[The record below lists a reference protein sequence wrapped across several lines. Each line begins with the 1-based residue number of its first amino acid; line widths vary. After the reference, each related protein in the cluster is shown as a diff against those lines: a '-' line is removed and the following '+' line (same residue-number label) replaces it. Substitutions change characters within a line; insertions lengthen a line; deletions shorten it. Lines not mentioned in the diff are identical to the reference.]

1 MTISSLATQLPPE
14 ILQDIVLYLSWK
26 KLPMLTTI
34 CRSWNRALIPL
45 LYRSVSLRG
54 DEQFRLFF
62 DALKTTVSHKQ
73 LSQHVR
79 ELSIS
84 CEGNSAPAL
93 PLQLVQSSTSNDSTT
108 EKTYIDFL
116 LSLPGM
122 DSLAKI
128 TMDGVSY
135 TDPLPSTKFFQDCLT
150 VLSLDVQA
158 MGNWCDMV
166 TKFRSLQ
173 KLSLRFALRPMQGE
187 ISLQD
192 FEKLHDALIHLR
204 CFEVT
209 AFSPFGDP
217 PEHITPC
224 DSVRDLTLSVEACAM
239 WGPYF
244 SRKYTNLETLEI
256 DSSRVGSLVCDETKD
271 LLIQSCR
278 QLKTV
283 LVYVGEDYNS
293 FLDVL
298 ETANAPV
305 RHIQYSFD
313 AHGIIP
319 RTMHS
324 FQQTLAK
331 VQISSCYV
339 SFLELLERLK
349 ECPCLVDLQLY
360 RADLE
365 VDRILD
371 ELPGL
376 QHLSLRGCYINVS
389 RQSNN
394 QGRLHKQL
402 RSLELETDEIDWIDG
417 IDNEVFVYLSQYCP
431 CLVSL
436 ECRYYNQHNH
446 LPVIYYP
453 HRSLKHLSVTTYC
466 RSLFKLV
473 RTDDPEV
480 LKQWSKRQYGLIS
493 SIDGERSHTQ
503 WFDVNTR
510 DGPLQPS
517 EAEEI
522 IQDLRDRDENALYAN
537 MTRTRY
543 DRRSDMPIISILCRY
558 VDEITVGLWKVIS

>member
-1 MTISSLATQLPPE
+1 
-14 ILQDIVLYLSWK
+14 
-26 KLPMLTTI
+26 
-34 CRSWNRALIPL
+34 
-45 LYRSVSLRG
+45 
-54 DEQFRLFF
+54 
-62 DALKTTVSHKQ
+62 
-73 LSQHVR
+73 
-79 ELSIS
+79 
-84 CEGNSAPAL
+84 
-93 PLQLVQSSTSNDSTT
+93 
-108 EKTYIDFL
+108 
-116 LSLPGM
+116 
-122 DSLAKI
+122 
-128 TMDGVSY
+128 
-135 TDPLPSTKFFQDCLT
+135 
-150 VLSLDVQA
+150 
-158 MGNWCDMV
+158 
-166 TKFRSLQ
+166 
-173 KLSLRFALRPMQGE
+173 MQGE

-217 PEHITPC
+217 PEHITLC
-224 DSVRDLTLSVEACAM
+224 DSIRELTLSVEACAV

-244 SRKYTNLETLEI
+244 SRKYTNLETLNI
-256 DSSRVGSLVCDETKD
+256 DSSRVGSLVCEETKD

-278 QLKTV
+278 QLKMV

-305 RHIQYSFD
+305 RHMRYAFD
-313 AHGIIP
+313 ADDIFL
-319 RTMHS
+319 RTMRS
-324 FQQTLAK
+324 FQQTLTK
-331 VQISSCYV
+331 VQIWSSDV
-339 SFLELLERLK
+339 PVDDILERLK

-360 RADLE
+360 KPELE
-365 VDRILD
+365 LDCILD
-371 ELPGL
+371 ALPGL
-376 QHLSLRGCYINVS
+376 QHLSLRACTVNVS
-389 RQSNN
+389 KQNNN

-402 RSLELETDEIDWIDG
+402 RSLELETDMIDWIDG
-417 IDNEVFVYLSQYCP
+417 IDDEVFVYLSQYCP

-436 ECRYYNQHNH
+436 KCQYYTQHNH
-446 LPVIYYP
+446 SPVIYYP

-537 MTRTRY
+537 MTRRRY
-543 DRRSDMPIISILCRY
+543 DRRSDVPIISILCRY
-558 VDEITVGLWKVIS
+558 VDEITVDLWKVIS